1 MNSKLTTG
9 GASEGETHS
18 LPPGFRFHPTDE
30 ELLLHYLVHKVS
42 DSGFTGRAIADVDL
56 NRCEPWDLPGKAK
69 MGEKEWYFFS
79 LQDRKY
85 PTGVRR
91 NRATEAGYWKTTGKD
106 KEIFS
111 GATSL
116 ELVGMK
122 KTLVFYKG
130 RAPRGEK
137 TNWVMH
143 EYRLLPKSTSKNR
156 NDEWVVCRLFK
167 KRSEVKK
174 SPTNQSRLG
183 MTAHAMSLGTKG
195 DQLLHHNIG
204 GIGWTYADLV
214 GLTTG
219 LCGGS
224 SMDCLSRSQWS
235 YAATTAALL
244 PAPSAA
250 QHVPRLPTALPQL
263 HVVGGTPRPAG
274 LTDINADDG
283 RVRFQQIQHCV
294 DLDGYWMSG

>member
-56 NRCEPWDLPGKAK
+56 NRCEPWDLPGKDG
-69 MGEKEWYFFS
+69 GEGVVL
-79 LQDRKY
+79 LQPAGQEV

-122 KTLVFYKG
+122 KTL
-130 RAPRGEK
+130 K

-263 HVVGGTPRPAG
+263 HVVRRHAASCRAHRYQCG
-274 LTDINADDG
+274 
-283 RVRFQQIQHCV
+283 
-294 DLDGYWMSG
+294 